1 MNSQMTSPDASVRC
15 AGGESLAAYLE
26 NWGSDVEE
34 RRALAGVVTALADA
48 GIALSRIIAGGPLSG
63 PMEAEIGETNADGD
77 RQRKLDVIA
86 DQLVMDA
93 LRKTST
99 AYYASE
105 EEDAILTFDPAGE
118 LAVAV
123 DPLDGSSN
131 IDANLSIAT
140 IFAIFPASPD
150 GATASFFR
158 PGAEQIAAGYIIY
171 GPHTALLLTLGDGVA
186 HFVLDPAT
194 QKFRL
199 VADGVKIAPATREYA
214 INASNYRHW
223 TAPIRAFIDDCVE
236 GSTGPRG
243 KDFNMRWVACLVGET
258 HRILMR
264 GGVFLYPAD
273 RRPGYE
279 SGRLRLLYEAFPI
292 AMLIEQAGGGATD
305 GAERILARSVESLH
319 QRTPLVFGS
328 TEKVARIAA
337 YCSDQQFQ
345 RAQAPLFGE
354 RGLFH
359 V

>member
-1 MNSQMTSPDASVRC
+1 MTSQDAPAKC
-15 AGGESLAAYLE
+15 AGGESLDAFLRNWDSAAA
-26 NWGSDVEE
+26 G
-34 RRALAGVVTALADA
+34 RTALAGAVAALAEA
-48 GIALSRIIAGGPLSG
+48 GIALSRIIASGPLSG
-63 PMEAEIGETNADGD
+63 PMAAEIGETNADGD

-86 DQLVMDA
+86 DQLIMDA

-105 EEDAILTFDPAGE
+105 EEDAILTFAPAGA

-140 IFAIFPASPD
+140 IFSIFPASPD

-186 HFVLDPAT
+186 HFVLDPEA

-199 VADGVKIAPATREYA
+199 IAESVKIAPATREYA

-223 TAPIRAFIDDCVE
+223 TAPIRAFVDDCVE

-243 KDFNMRWVACLVGET
+243 KDFNMRWIACLVGEA
-258 HRILMR
+258 HRIFIR
-264 GGVFLYPAD
+264 GGVFLYPGDNRA
-273 RRPGYE
+273 GYE
-279 SGRLRLLYEAFPI
+279 NGRLRLLYEAFPI
-292 AMLIEQAGGGATD
+292 AMLVEQAGGAATD
-305 GAERILARSVESLH
+305 GAERILAKSVEALH

-328 TEKVARIAA
+328 AEKVARIAA
-337 YCSDQQFQ
+337 YCSDTQFQ
-345 RAQAPLFGE
+345 RAQAPLFGQ

>member
-1 MNSQMTSPDASVRC
+1 MA
-15 AGGESLAAYLE
+15 
-26 NWGSDVEE
+26 
-34 RRALAGVVTALADA
+34 
-48 GIALSRIIAGGPLSG
+48 
-63 PMEAEIGETNADGD
+63 AEIGETNADGD

-86 DQLVMDA
+86 DQLIMDA

-105 EEDAILTFDPAGE
+105 EEEAILTFDPAGA

-140 IFAIFPASPD
+140 IFSIFPASPD

-186 HFVLDPAT
+186 HFVLDPEA

-199 VADGVKIAPATREYA
+199 ISESVKIAPATREYA

-223 TAPIRAFIDDCVE
+223 TAPIRAFVDDCVE

-243 KDFNMRWVACLVGET
+243 KDFNMRWIACLVGEA
-258 HRILMR
+258 HRIFIR
-264 GGVFLYPAD
+264 GGVFLYPGDNRA
-273 RRPGYE
+273 GYE
-279 SGRLRLLYEAFPI
+279 NGRLRLLYEAFPI
-292 AMLIEQAGGGATD
+292 AMLVEQAGGAATD
-305 GAERILARSVESLH
+305 GAERILAKSVEALH

-328 TEKVARIAA
+328 AEKVARIAA
-337 YCSDQQFQ
+337 YCSDTQFQ
-345 RAQAPLFGE
+345 RAEAPLFGQ

>member
-1 MNSQMTSPDASVRC
+1 MA
-15 AGGESLAAYLE
+15 
-26 NWGSDVEE
+26 
-34 RRALAGVVTALADA
+34 
-48 GIALSRIIAGGPLSG
+48 
-63 PMEAEIGETNADGD
+63 AEIGETNADGD

-86 DQLVMDA
+86 DQLIMDA

-105 EEDAILTFDPAGE
+105 EEDAILTFDPAGA

-140 IFAIFPASPD
+140 IFSIFPASPE

-186 HFVLDPAT
+186 HFVLDPEA

-199 VADGVKIAPATREYA
+199 IAESVKIAPATREYA

-243 KDFNMRWVACLVGET
+243 KDFNMRWIACLVGEA
-258 HRILMR
+258 HRIFIR
-264 GGVFLYPAD
+264 GGVFLYPGDHRA
-273 RRPGYE
+273 
-279 SGRLRLLYEAFPI
+279 RL
-292 AMLIEQAGGGATD
+292 
-305 GAERILARSVESLH
+305 
-319 QRTPLVFGS
+319 
-328 TEKVARIAA
+328 
-337 YCSDQQFQ
+337 
-345 RAQAPLFGE
+345 
-354 RGLFH
+354 
-359 V
+359 